1 MFLERKDLIALSGAV
16 RPTTVT
22 RWLERNGIR
31 YITGIDGWP
40 RVLQSVIE
48 SKMGGSTETIRK
60 EPRLR
65 LG

>member
-1 MFLERKDLIALSGAV
+1 MFLERKDLIALTGSV
-16 RPTTVT
+16 RPSTVT
-22 RWLERNGIR
+22 QWLERNGIR
-31 YITGIDGWP
+31 YLSGIDGWP

-48 SKMGGSTETIRK
+48 AKMGGSPTSTAK